1 MRKRVVDH
9 ETAHR
14 LHMLLPVQLKERLDR
29 ACEEAGMTASDYV
42 RQLIRADTDRSKK
55 RVR

>member
-14 LHMLLPVQLKERLDR
+14 LHMLLPVQLKADLDK
-29 ACEEAGMTASDYV
+29 ACEAAGMTASDYV